1 MARGATGKVLV
12 KKCIFKK
19 KKKRKKA
26 YLNKPCFIF
35 PNLSANFLS
44 RSNIKLVKAKEK

>member
-12 KKCIFKK
+12 KKCILKK
-19 KKKRKKA
+19 MKRKKA

-35 PNLSANFLS
+35 PNLPANFLS
-44 RSNIKLVKAKEK
+44 RTNIKLVKAKEK